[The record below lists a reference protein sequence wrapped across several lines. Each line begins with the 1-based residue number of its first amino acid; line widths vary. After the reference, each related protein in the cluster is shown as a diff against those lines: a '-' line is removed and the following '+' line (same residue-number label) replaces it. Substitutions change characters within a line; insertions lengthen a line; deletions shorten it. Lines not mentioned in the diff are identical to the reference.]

1 MHTPVEKLE
10 LPVLAEITG
19 PVLQSAGRLDH
30 LRAPAV
36 YSQPPGEQVEYLLL
50 LRRHRVAVIAILAS
64 CLLAGL
70 LYAQFVPKSYKAQT
84 VLEITGVNKDFMNTR
99 DVDPNAGTVTPDSY
113 LETQIRLLQN
123 EAVADRVV
131 AVMMPRV
138 PHALASDDRGREGL
152 IRNMLLAAKA
162 KEEGQSNLIRITLT
176 GPDPQLVASTA
187 NEWTNQYVQQGQNA
201 RIAAASETGT
211 FLKQQLADAKNKL
224 QNSEDGLQEYARAS
238 GIVLTND
245 THESVA
251 AEHLRE
257 IQQGLALAKV
267 NRANRQSEVEMA
279 RNSAV
284 DSLPQVI
291 DDPTVR
297 EDRAKLTEL
306 RRQRAELS
314 TTMTPSNYRVAK
326 VEAQISDL
334 EAEMNRHRSLIV
346 NRLTVEDRTAKR
358 RQDLLK
364 QEYERQLIV
373 VADQGGKQVR
383 YNMLKHEV
391 DVNQQI
397 YQSMLQKVKEAGV
410 MAALRASSARIV
422 SPAKASLIPSS
433 PKLSICILLAA
444 LLGSVLSLLYI
455 LIAERKDDSVRNPG
469 ESEQYVDRPELAV
482 IPRARLISKNSKGN
496 LRSTLNHGLGSNAVH
511 PMLEHWKEA
520 DKTFLAEAYRSAGT
534 SILFSKTG
542 DIGSRVLLVTS
553 PHPKCGKSITT
564 ANLAVSLAEGGQR
577 VLLIDGDLRR
587 PALAQFFGVPNTY
600 GLTNALDED
609 ERADPRSLIRPTGF
623 PGVSILTSGSIKG
636 SSVSK
641 LLHSSR
647 LVSVI
652 DAARNG
658 FDFIFIDAP
667 PLLGITDARI
677 LGKFSDGV
685 IFICRAGHT
694 SVDELAEARRLLAAD
709 GTHIVGTILNDY
721 DLQRN
726 RSSHYSSYL
735 TYVGKTSA

>member
-1 MHTPVEKLE
+1 
-10 LPVLAEITG
+10 
-19 PVLQSAGRLDH
+19 
-30 LRAPAV
+30 
-36 YSQPPGEQVEYLLL
+36 
-50 LRRHRVAVIAILAS
+50 
-64 CLLAGL
+64 
-70 LYAQFVPKSYKAQT
+70 
-84 VLEITGVNKDFMNTR
+84 
-99 DVDPNAGTVTPDSY
+99 VDPNAGAVTPDSY
-113 LETQIRLLQN
+113 LETQIMLLQN

-131 AVMMPRV
+131 AVMTPSV

-162 KEEGQSNLIRITLT
+162 KEEGQSNLVRITLT
-176 GPDPQLVASTA
+176 GPDPRLVANTA
-187 NEWTNQYVQQGQNA
+187 NELTNQYVQQGQNA

-267 NRANRQSEVEMA
+267 NRANRQSEMEMA

-291 DDPTVR
+291 DDPTIR

-314 TTMTPSNYRVAK
+314 TTMTPSNYRVEK
-326 VEAQISDL
+326 VEAQINDL
-334 EAEMNRHRSLIV
+334 EAEMRRHRSLIV
-346 NRLTVEDRTAKR
+346 NRLSVEDGTAKR

-364 QEYERQLIV
+364 QEYERQLAV
-373 VADQGGKQVR
+373 VADQGSKQVR

-410 MAALRASSARIV
+410 MAALRASSARVV
-422 SPAKASLIPSS
+422 SPAKASLTPSS
-433 PKLSICILLAA
+433 PKLSTCILLAM
-444 LLGSVLSLLYI
+444 LIGIVLSLLYI

-469 ESEQYVDRPELAV
+469 ESEQYIDRPELAV
-482 IPRARLISKNSKGN
+482 IPRAGLISKNSKGN
-496 LRSTLNHGLGSNAVH
+496 LRTTLNHGGGSKAVH

-534 SILFSKTG
+534 SILFSKNG
-542 DIGSRVLLVTS
+542 GIAPRVLLVTS

-587 PALAQFFGVPNTY
+587 PALAQFFGVPNTD
-600 GLTNALDED
+600 GLTNTLDED

-623 PGVSILTSGSIKG
+623 PGVSILTSGGIKG
-636 SSVSK
+636 SVSK

-667 PLLGITDARI
+667 PLLGIADARI
-677 LGKFSDGV
+677 LGKFADGV

-694 SVDELAEARRLLAAD
+694 SVDELAEARKLLAAD

-735 TYVGKTSA
+735 TYVGNTSA